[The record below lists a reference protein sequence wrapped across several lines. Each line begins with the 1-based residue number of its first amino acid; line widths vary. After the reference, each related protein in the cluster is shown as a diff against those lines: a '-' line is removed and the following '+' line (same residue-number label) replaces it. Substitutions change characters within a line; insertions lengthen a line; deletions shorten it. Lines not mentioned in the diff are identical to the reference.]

1 MNEKA
6 SEPKTVEEMIA
17 SLKQG
22 GSMTFGSTV
31 KAEFLETIDK
41 FLAEV
46 DPTHSGAPDTLILEA
61 KETLP
66 EGEGILT
73 LEGQT
78 PVAGRYEQI
87 TLTQTRDIHGMFWG
101 EPDGFVFALGDKTL
115 RLGGKFIQADTPEE
129 EPAIEQEW
137 RRLCDALNTRNRER
151 GFKPLFPLE
160 TFPDSV
166 KTRRPTGKRIKASRP
181 DLMRLP
187 TAKTAH
193 DTMTAFFAPNT
204 WRPNDT
210 GTAIFAQRNETQVML
225 DCDDAIGF
233 GPERAIQQIAQHG
246 PATAQTF
253 LALAGLWLRDNKS
266 RSHETY
272 MTIGASDLLRYQGRK
287 PSSNHGFDNDE
298 IMAKGRDV
306 WVLSR
311 ISVPKAEAVTYK
323 SGKQVRSLSIGPL
336 FMVQAFD
343 VQQTLDAADVKSV
356 VRFRYHLGKDLHE
369 WLCGEKPQFAEVS
382 GKLLAYHPT
391 RQKLQILLGFSLAYY
406 DRVNDK
412 QRRGEH
418 KISLPALLNLSGLE
432 IDKTNPKRFLEQV
445 EDALGELG
453 CDGVIPG
460 VALQKPD
467 DWTAL
472 LAERKAREV
481 LRLSSVAFPRLSMIA
496 PKSGQRQA

>member
-1 MNEKA
+1 MMDEMSAQQQKPELHIEKKDDSRYISYRLDGKPVPITSYHPWVFIEDGSILEGVHAWNFDQTSLYAVYDMVSVRVKPEKVSIEELAGYTKEQWEALPGVRLITVLHAVPGAGVVCLLRPDYALVVAGEHEALFATIRERNEYLSIPLPDLSGGSPKEKVPFSTGRGRTGERVKA
-6 SEPKTVEEMIA
+6 S
-17 SLKQG
+17 L
-22 GSMTFGSTV
+22 
-31 KAEFLETIDK
+31 
-41 FLAEV
+41 
-46 DPTHSGAPDTLILEA
+46 
-61 KETLP
+61 
-66 EGEGILT
+66 
-73 LEGQT
+73 
-78 PVAGRYEQI
+78 
-87 TLTQTRDIHGMFWG
+87 
-101 EPDGFVFALGDKTL
+101 
-115 RLGGKFIQADTPEE
+115 
-129 EPAIEQEW
+129 
-137 RRLCDALNTRNRER
+137 
-151 GFKPLFPLE
+151 
-160 TFPDSV
+160 PDS
-166 KTRRPTGKRIKASRP
+166 
-181 DLMRLP
+181 MRLP
-187 TAKTAH
+187 TARTAH

-204 WRPNDT
+204 WRPNET

-253 LALAGLWLRDNKS
+253 LALAGLWLRDNKG

-272 MTIGASDLLRYQGRK
+272 MTVGASDLLRFQGRK
-287 PSSNHGFDNDE
+287 PSSNHGFDIDE

-343 VQQTLDAADVKSV
+343 VQQTLEPGEVKSV
-356 VRFRYHLGKDLHE
+356 VRFRYHMGRELFD

-412 QRRGEH
+412 QRRTEH
-418 KISLPALLNLSGLE
+418 KITLPALLNMAGLE

-445 EDALGELG
+445 EDALRELG
-453 CDGVIPG
+453 SDGVIPG
-460 VALQKPD
+460 IALQKPGG
-467 DWTAL
+467 WAAL

-496 PKSGQRQA
+496 PKVDRAPA